1 MTRRTTLFLVC
12 VFEVLLLLFFVA
24 WTAFASTKY
33 KSQGSSA
40 EVKKCVEAI
49 SQGFVIEREDYTMRE
64 VWRTTDVT
72 AFFEDKMYSFSYQ
85 RDGSEHYASCL
96 VYTAQD

>member
-1 MTRRTTLFLVC
+1 MPRRTTLFLVC
-12 VFEVLLLLFFVA
+12 AFEVVLILFFLA
-24 WTAFASTKY
+24 WSAFASTEY
-33 KSQGSSA
+33 KSRGFA
-40 EVKKCVEAI
+40 EVEKCVVAI
-49 SQGFVIEREDYTMRE
+49 SQGFVIERDDYTMRE
-64 VWRTTDVT
+64 VWLTTDVT